1 MPDALGSVGLFSSL
15 NRRELGR
22 LRRAGTV
29 LRLAGGAE
37 VVAEGAPG
45 DAFYLVVRGTATVR
59 RNRRKA
65 AVLGPGDYFGELAL
79 LDGGP
84 RTATVVADEPVE
96 LLAIELLAIERGPFA
111 RVLEE
116 VPAVGQKLLVT
127 MAARLRDADRRA
139 ATV

>member
-1 MPDALGSVGLFSSL
+1 M
-15 NRRELGR
+15 
-22 LRRAGTV
+22 

>member
-96 LLAIELLAIERGPFA
+96 LLAIERGPFA

>member
-1 MPDALGSVGLFSSL
+1 M
-15 NRRELGR
+15 
-22 LRRAGTV
+22 
-29 LRLAGGAE
+29 
-37 VVAEGAPG
+37 
-45 DAFYLVVRGTATVR
+45 
-59 RNRRKA
+59 
-65 AVLGPGDYFGELAL
+65 LGPGDYFGELAL

-84 RTATVVADEPVE
+84 RTATVVADEPV
-96 LLAIELLAIERGPFA
+96 ELLAIERGPFA

>member
-1 MPDALGSVGLFSSL
+1 M
-15 NRRELGR
+15 
-22 LRRAGTV
+22 

-96 LLAIELLAIERGPFA
+96 LLAIERGPFA